1 MEHAVALSH
10 LIFSGV
16 LFRHP
21 GLTLIAAHGGGYLPT
36 HIGRADH
43 AWRARTDAAADC
55 AHAPSSYL
63 RRPYFDSLAHDPHVL
78 RELVRVAGADR
89 VLLGSDFAFDM
100 GPRTRSA
107 PCARRACP
115 TPTSTESAAATPP
128 RSSRSHRAS
137 RPALT
142 NPACAGTTTVVL
154 SSACPRSL

>member
-78 RELVRVAGADR
+78 RELVRVAGAAGCSSAR
-89 VLLGSDFAFDM
+89 TSPSTW
-100 GPRTRSA
+100 GPGPGRRPARGGPVRHRPPPS
-107 PCARRACP
+107 PRRQRRRAPHAP
-115 TPTSTESAAATPP
+115 TA
-128 RSSRSHRAS
+128 
-137 RPALT
+137 PAVQ
-142 NPACAGTTTVVL
+142 P
-154 SSACPRSL
+154 